1 MSNYRRAKT
10 PGGSYFFTV
19 VTYRRQPLLTLADG
33 RVILREMVR
42 EVRRNHPFTIDAWV
56 LLPEH
61 LHCIW
66 TLPPG
71 DADYSTRWGI
81 IKGGFSRQARELFRN
96 PEWINRSKAK
106 HRESTVWQR
115 RFWEHRIRDQEDFN
129 RHFDY
134 VHWNPVK
141 HGHVAR
147 VGDWPYSTFHKYAA
161 QGLYQLDWGGSGID
175 LWVPERF
182 ADIP

>member
-19 VTYRRQPLLTLADG
+19 VTDRRQPLLTLAES
-33 RVILREMVR
+33 RAILRSMIR
-42 EVRRNHPFTIDAWV
+42 ETRQKHPFAIDAWV

-71 DADYSTRWGI
+71 DTDYSTRWGI
-81 IKGGFSRQARELFRN
+81 IKGGFSKQARKLFRR

-106 HRESTVWQR
+106 HRESTIWQR
-115 RFWEHRIRDQEDFN
+115 RFWEHEIRDQDDFN

-134 VHWNPVK
+134 IHWNPVK
-141 HGHVAR
+141 HRHVAR
-147 VGDWPYSTFHKYAA
+147 AVDWPYSTFHQYVA
-161 QGLYQLDWGGSGID
+161 QGVYLANWGGDGID
-175 LWVPERF
+175 RWIPDAF